1 MLERIRVDGGK
12 YEEVVGELEVELRG
26 LKREVEE
33 LRAETGGNGVIGYGR
48 VNDYAKQQQV

>member
-1 MLERIRVDGGK
+1 MDGGK

-33 LRAETGGNGVIGYGR
+33 LRAESSGNGR
-48 VNDYAKQQQV
+48 VNDYGRQQQV

>member
-1 MLERIRVDGGK
+1 MERIRVDGGK

-33 LRAETGGNGVIGYGR
+33 LRAESGGNGNYGR
-48 VNDYAKQQQV
+48 QQQV

>member
-1 MLERIRVDGGK
+1 MDGGK